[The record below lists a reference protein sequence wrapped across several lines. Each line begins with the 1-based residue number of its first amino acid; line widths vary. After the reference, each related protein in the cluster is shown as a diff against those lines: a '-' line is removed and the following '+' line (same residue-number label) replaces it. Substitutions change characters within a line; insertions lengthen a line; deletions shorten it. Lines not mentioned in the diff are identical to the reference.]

1 MTRAS
6 KKLPKEPTKDE
17 ESKASGATPSKF
29 QVQFGPT
36 PSAPGS
42 RLKRAKGA

>member
-6 KKLPKEPTKDE
+6 KKPAKGLPKDE
-17 ESKASGATPSKF
+17 ASKAADAAPSKV
-29 QVQFGPT
+29 QVQFGPS